1 MVLNQEQLNTK
12 KESDPNSLDGDDI
25 GETGKLNMSKLK
37 EDFERRKREAV
48 AARYLALKQKK
59 RNEMAEVFLWY
70 TYPVGI
76 ICLLVIVIM
85 WG

>member
-1 MVLNQEQLNTK
+1 
-12 KESDPNSLDGDDI
+12 
-25 GETGKLNMSKLK
+25 MSKLK

-48 AARYLALKQKK
+48 AARYLALKQKE
-59 RNEMAEVFLWY
+59 RNSRAEVFLWY
-70 TYPVGI
+70 TYPVAI